1 MGEQLPEPNKRY
13 RLSALKQMVQARL
26 REFIRQPEAVFF
38 VYFFPLLMVVVLGIA
53 FRNQPIETFQVDVVE
68 DEALDSIA
76 QLLESDEQ
84 FEVKRFPREE
94 SRQRLRTGKTGL
106 VLDKNTEG
114 SDHAKFVFS
123 YDPARPGSL
132 VAKER
137 VNAAIQVDAGRT
149 DPIAINEKT
158 QTEPGGRYVDFLVP
172 GLLGMGL
179 LGGGLWGVGF
189 AIVDMR
195 IRKSLKL
202 LLATPMRRSDFLTG
216 VMISRLLFMVPEMI
230 LLLVFS
236 RYVFGVVIYGNIL
249 AVIFLILF
257 GSIMFSGLG
266 LLIAC
271 RTKTLEA
278 VSGLMNL
285 AMLPMWTLSGIFFPY
300 ETFPEAFH
308 PFIRALPL
316 TALIDALRAVMLE
329 GRSIFEMWAEL
340 LIMLAWSVGTF
351 ALALKFFRWRD

>member
-1 MGEQLPEPNKRY
+1 MNDQTASPGKGNLSPLLQLVY
-13 RLSALKQMVQARL
+13 ARL
-26 REFIRQPEAVFF
+26 REFVRQPEAVFW

-53 FRNQPIETFQVDVVE
+53 FRNQPIETFQVDVVQ
-68 DEALDSIA
+68 DSRLDQFA
-76 QLLESDEQ
+76 KLLDDDKQ
-84 FEVKRFPREE
+84 FIVERFSRKQ

-106 VLDKNTEG
+106 VLDVNKDGDE
-114 SDHAKFVFS
+114 KPFVYSF
-123 YDPARPGSL
+123 DPSRPGSL

-137 VNAAIQVDAGRT
+137 VDAAIQRDAGWK
-149 DPIAINEKT
+149 DPPVKIAEQT

-202 LLATPMRRSDFLTG
+202 FLATPMRKTDFLIG
-216 VMISRLLFMVPEMI
+216 IMISRLLFMVPEMV

-236 RYVFGVVIYGNIL
+236 HYVFGVVIYGNII
-249 AVIFLILF
+249 AVVFLVLF
-257 GSIMFSGLG
+257 GSILFSGLG
-266 LLIAC
+266 LLIAS
-271 RTKTLEA
+271 RAKTLET

-285 AMLPMWTLSGIFFPY
+285 TMLPMWTLSGVFFSY

-308 PFIRALPL
+308 PFIKALPL
-316 TALIDALRAVMLE
+316 TAVIDALRGVMLE
-329 GRSIFEMWAEL
+329 GRSIFELWVEL
-340 LIMLAWSVGTF
+340 LIMLAWSIGTF
-351 ALALKFFRWRD
+351 VIALRIFRWRD